1 MHDPLVHQCISVFSS
16 FMDVFLTA
24 DGLVALLTLTVLE
37 IVLGIDNIIFISIL
51 VGKLPEKDQGRART
65 IGLSL
70 ALILRILFLAAAA
83 WIAGLV
89 EPLFSFGPWLAMEA
103 PFGVT
108 GRDLIMFSGG
118 LFLLAKATTELY
130 SKLEGA
136 EEEPDSEKAAR
147 RAFGWLV
154 VQIIVL
160 DIVFSIDSVITAV
173 GLTQDLPI
181 MIVAVVVAVGVMM
194 ASAGSISRFIHRHPS
209 VKILALAFL
218 LMVGMVLVLEGFHVH
233 IPKGYVYFSMAFSV
247 MVEAFNLRFRAKRKG
262 TKPVELRTPE
272 YRDE

>member
-1 MHDPLVHQCISVFSS
+1 ME
-16 FMDVFLTA
+16 VFLTA
-24 DGLVALLTLTVLE
+24 DGIVALLTLTILE

-70 ALILRILFLAAAA
+70 ALILRIAFLAAAT
-83 WIAGLV
+83 WIAGLTQ
-89 EPLFSFGPWLAMEA
+89 PLFEVGPYLAMDA
-103 PFGVT
+103 AFGVS
-108 GRDLIMFSGG
+108 GRDLIMLSGG

-136 EEEPDSEKAAR
+136 EEAQGNGTAR
-147 RAFGWLV
+147 RAFGLLI
-154 VQIIVL
+154 VQIILL

-173 GLTQDLPI
+173 GLTQHLPV

-194 ASAGSISRFIHRHPS
+194 ASAGGISRFIHRHPS

-218 LMVGMVLVLEGFHVH
+218 LMIGMVLLLEGLHTH
-233 IPKGYVYFSMAFSV
+233 IPKGYVYFAMAFSV
-247 MVEAFNLRFRAKRKG
+247 AVEALNMRLRAKKEAA
-262 TKPVELRTPE
+262 PVELRTPE
-272 YRDE
+272 YRD